1 MSGKDEI
8 KNDEPSTE
16 EPKAAA
22 TEGDD
27 DAEKKPA
34 AEAEPAAK
42 ADPAPSDAEAQPAAK
57 ADPAPSDAEAEPA
70 AKADTAPSDAKAET
84 QPAAK
89 AEAEPAA
96 KAKSETNNET
106 ASDDDGKV
114 EAAPPKKSSEPPP
127 KPKAKQPAKAHS
139 TPPPAKPHKAA
150 HAGHGGHAEAH
161 GDMHYVQIWAILVV
175 LLVASVL
182 GPMLGHP
189 FLTLI
194 TAFGIALVKAF
205 MVAKN
210 FMHLNIE
217 RRYIVYLLATMV
229 ALMGLFFAGVA
240 PDVMKH
246 KGHNW
251 KNDAAER
258 EVHRALE
265 AAKRGEHGH

>member
-1 MSGKDEI
+1 
-8 KNDEPSTE
+8 
-16 EPKAAA
+16 
-22 TEGDD
+22 
-27 DAEKKPA
+27 
-34 AEAEPAAK
+34 
-42 ADPAPSDAEAQPAAK
+42 
-57 ADPAPSDAEAEPA
+57 
-70 AKADTAPSDAKAET
+70 
-84 QPAAK
+84 
-89 AEAEPAA
+89 
-96 KAKSETNNET
+96 
-106 ASDDDGKV
+106 
-114 EAAPPKKSSEPPP
+114 
-127 KPKAKQPAKAHS
+127 
-139 TPPPAKPHKAA
+139 
-150 HAGHGGHAEAH
+150 
-161 GDMHYVQIWAILVV
+161 MHYVQIWAILVV

-246 KGHNW
+246 KGTTGRTTPRS
-251 KNDAAER
+251 AR
-258 EVHRALE
+258 FTGLE